1 MQEQPLHTIANG
13 AATAGDNILA
23 VQHEVRYQS
32 DELFTRGKQFAEDT
46 GDYIAAIARSLVDP
60 TLPSFPVL
68 DAVPVPARAEY
79 AIPPLPG
86 ITPFSIQAI
95 DNYYSNLRP
104 VDTHVDMP
112 PEMAGEPTVN
122 LPSPPV
128 VVFGNPPVK
137 PDIAITMSL
146 PVAPSTGVA
155 SPPVLHDLNL
165 PSLPSIT
172 MPVLDVSLPTWDEAP
187 PDLPNLPVKVGATT
201 VDQTLL
207 DQFVAM
213 TLSGVPQSLL
223 QVTQEEVRR
232 IADQHQG
239 QAEKDVLAVWEE
251 FSDSRGFSAPPGAM
265 GKRTDGIRAD
275 AAQKIR
281 LASREVALGR
291 MQMEV
296 DLYKANLATG
306 AGLVEKKLDADNA
319 AIRLSFEIWSAFGK
333 QTQETYN
340 ALVEVFRARN
350 QGFQAVVDVYKARI
364 QGELAKLDRYKAEV
378 EGAKATVEVDS
389 LRMRGYEA
397 QLQAVRTSVDIY
409 RAVVDAASTE
419 MSAKAKQMEMYRS
432 EVEAYAAELSANKVR
447 YDIYETQV
455 KAAMVPLQLYDSRIK
470 AHAGAVEVAK
480 TKASVVKT
488 QMDAAVAEE
497 EVKLKAYSAR
507 IDAIT
512 KSNAHAV
519 ENARL
524 EAQVI
529 RNGLDLEVERV
540 KAQNLGQALSF
551 DAYKAE
557 MSRAIAK
564 FDAAGKEWDTV
575 ARVAM
580 QKFALRV
587 EAAKAA
593 ATVSGSLASAALAG
607 FHVQQSI
614 NASTG
619 MNLGVQSSGHWSYSK
634 AESSTVNL

>member
-13 AATAGDNILA
+13 AATAGENILA

-68 DAVPVPARAEY
+68 DDVSPPERAEY
-79 AIPPLPG
+79 TLPPLTG

-95 DNYYSNLRP
+95 DQYYSDLRQ
-104 VDTHVDMP
+104 VDTHVAMP
-112 PEMAGEPTVN
+112 PELTGEPTVN

-128 VVFGNPPVK
+128 VAFGSPPVK
-137 PDIAITMSL
+137 PDIDITLHL
-146 PVAPSTGVA
+146 PPAPSTGVA
-155 SPPVLHDLNL
+155 SPPMLHELNL
-165 PSLPSIT
+165 PSLPLIT
-172 MPVLDVSLPTWDEAP
+172 MPTLDVSLPTWDEAP

-207 DQFVAM
+207 NQFVAM
-213 TLSGVPQSLL
+213 TLGGVPQTLL
-223 QVTQEEVRR
+223 QVSNEEVRR

-291 MQMEV
+291 MQMEIDV
-296 DLYKANLATG
+296 YKANLATG
-306 AGLVEKKLDADNA
+306 AGLVEKKLEADHA
-319 AIRLSFEIWSAFGK
+319 AIRLSFEIWAAFGK
-333 QTQETYN
+333 QVQETYN

-364 QGELAKLDRYKAEV
+364 QGELAKLDRYKAEI
-378 EGAKATVEVDS
+378 EGAKAMVEVDS

-419 MSAKAKQMEMYRS
+419 MTAKAKQMEMYRS
-432 EVEAYAAELSANKVR
+432 EVEAYATELSANKVR
-447 YDIYETQV
+447 YDLYETQV
-455 KAAMVPLQLYDSRIK
+455 KSAMVPLQLYESRIK

-480 TKASVVKT
+480 TKAGVVKT
-488 QMDAAVAEE
+488 QVEAAVSEE

-524 EAQVI
+524 EAQII

-540 KAQNLGQALSF
+540 KAQNLGQALNF

-614 NASTG
+614 HANTG
-619 MNLGVQSSGHWSYSK
+619 MNLGVQSSGHWSYNK
-634 AESSTVNL
+634 AESSTVNI

>member
-13 AATAGDNILA
+13 AATAGENILA

-79 AIPPLPG
+79 SIPPLPG

-137 PDIAITMSL
+137 PDIDITMSL

-540 KAQNLGQALSF
+540 KAQNLGQALNF